1 MIKYVTIPILYRCR
15 TFNLTTSA
23 IPRSC
28 EAFYS
33 SDSALAFYDSGMQPD
48 VVEILDD
55 ALLAIHSNASDNHDK
70 CVQLIENYL
79 CHYYFPA
86 CHTDNNDILPVCSS
100 SCNILLNN
108 QVCSELLMD
117 TLSYIAEKNI
127 TLLPDGDSCAVTHC
141 FLSEPNKPAVN
152 ESCLGIEGWK
162 YIIAM

>member
-1 MIKYVTIPILYRCR
+1 MQLSLFFSYRCR
-15 TFNLTTSA
+15 NFNLTTST

-33 SDSALAFYDSGMQPD
+33 GDYYDGGVQPD
-48 VVEILDD
+48 IVEVLDD
-55 ALLAIHSNASDNHDK
+55 ALLIIYSNASDNHDK

-79 CHYYFPA
+79 CHYYFPE
-86 CHTDNNDILPVCSS
+86 CHMDNNDIFPVCSS

-117 TLSYIAEKNI
+117 ALSYIAEKNI
-127 TLLPDGDSCAVTHC
+127 TLLPDSDSCAVTHC
-141 FLSEPNKPAVN
+141 FYSEPNKPAIN

-162 YIIAM
+162 YIIYVYSCVRM